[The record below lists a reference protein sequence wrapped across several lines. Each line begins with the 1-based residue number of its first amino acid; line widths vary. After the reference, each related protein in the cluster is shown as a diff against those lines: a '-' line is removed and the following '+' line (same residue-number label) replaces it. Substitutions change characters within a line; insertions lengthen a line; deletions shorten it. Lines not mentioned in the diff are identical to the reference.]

1 MELLV
6 PMVFKHISGIRG
18 EWIFCGEEM
27 CSLAHTWKMVFT
39 AAPGRAPA
47 ASRLCEEAHGSGPS
61 CGGGGGCLQHRAEL
75 RGAASEGRASFS
87 PRSAFLLSGAW
98 SGFYPCRCW
107 SRAQLTGLG
116 VTPAL
121 PNFCAL
127 LGVSLI
133 VTSVCTG
140 NP

>member
-61 CGGGGGCLQHRAEL
+61 CGGGGGGVSSIGRSCVEQLARGGPPFHREAL
-75 RGAASEGRASFS
+75 SSCQVRGLAS
-87 PRSAFLLSGAW
+87 
-98 SGFYPCRCW
+98 
-107 SRAQLTGLG
+107 
-116 VTPAL
+116 TPA
-121 PNFCAL
+121 
-127 LGVSLI
+127 GVGHGPS
-133 VTSVCTG
+133 
-140 NP
+140 